1 MVGMSFLLSNEQLIK
16 LASLGE
22 PTFTDASFA
31 WVFWETKTDI
41 VKEFL
46 PPGLSIVDP
55 YAIAYVANFPKTNF
69 SPPYKESA
77 LFLAVQSETGKKG
90 IYCLAMPVTNEIAL
104 FAGRDAGYPKKI
116 ASINYDENKGI
127 ITGSAERYGQ
137 KFVEIILNTNKKL
150 NLPSNS
156 NMLEYIS
163 SRGAFVFNIMN
174 NHTDSFESSEAKS
187 FVVRQ
192 RIKIKADRMEFC
204 EAKINLNPSKFDPWS
219 TIPIKNIICGMVS
232 QGQTKMMELN
242 MDHPIPLLSS
252 MTLNLPR
259 MSDIHHF
266 IS

>member
-1 MVGMSFLLSNEQLIK
+1 MVGMSFLLSKEQLLK

-31 WVFWETKTDI
+31 WVFWETKTEI
-41 VKEFL
+41 VKELL
-46 PPGLSIVDP
+46 PAGLSMIDP

-77 LFLAVQSETGKKG
+77 LFLAVQSKTGKKG
-90 IYCLAMPVTNEIAL
+90 IYCLAMPVTNEVAL

-116 ASINYDENKGI
+116 ATINYDENNGI
-127 ITGSAERYGQ
+127 ITGSVERYGQ

-156 NMLEYIS
+156 NLLEYIS
-163 SRGAFVFNIMN
+163 SKGALVFNIMN
-174 NHTDSFESSEAKS
+174 NQTDSFESSEVKS

-192 RIKIKADRMEFC
+192 RIKIKPDRMEFC
-204 EAKINLNPSKFDPWS
+204 EAQINLIPSKFDPWS
-219 TIPIKNIICGMVS
+219 TIPINKIICGMAF

-242 MDHPIPLLSS
+242 MDHPIPVGLAIRLY
-252 MTLNLPR
+252 LPR